1 MQARMCP
8 FRQKNPEKRVRMS
21 EEKLT
26 AVFGGT
32 FDPVHRGH
40 IGLAEYLLNAGLV
53 ARIVFLPAP
62 HPPHKPGNEP
72 APFADRTAM
81 LRAAT
86 AGHAGMSVS
95 ELEAERPG
103 LSYTVDTLDI
113 LKRRYPAEHF
123 VWVIGSDSLNQLHL
137 WHDAERLVRENR
149 FLVYPRPGAEADP
162 DLLRSV
168 WPRDL
173 FEKLRSGILDG
184 APEFDPSST
193 EVRKRLVEH
202 GPESCR
208 DMLPAPVADYIRE
221 HHLYPQGNGGI
232 PS

>member
-1 MQARMCP
+1 M
-8 FRQKNPEKRVRMS
+8 PE
-21 EEKLT
+21 ENLT

-32 FDPVHRGH
+32 FDPVHLGH
-40 IGLAEYLLNAGLV
+40 TGLAEYLLKTGHA

-81 LRAAT
+81 LRAAV

-103 LSYTVDTLDI
+103 PSYTVDTLDI
-113 LKRRYPAEHF
+113 LKRRYPEEHI
-123 VWVIGSDSLNQLHL
+123 VWVIGSDSLNQLHQ
-137 WHDAERLVRENR
+137 WHEAERLVRENR
-149 FLVYPRPGAEADP
+149 FLTYPRPGAEADL

-168 WPRDL
+168 WPPDL
-173 FEKLRSGILDG
+173 FGKLRGGILAG

-193 EVRKRLVEH
+193 EVRRRLSEQ
-202 GPESCR
+202 GADACR
-208 DMLPAPVADYIRE
+208 DMLPEPVLNYIKR
-221 HHLYPQGNGGI
+221 HHLYPQRNGGI
-232 PS
+232 SK